1 MRSRIASGE
10 LEQKKADAPR
20 SHKKRRQDNY
30 TDTAGNAG
38 DNFEDAE
45 LPTRLRGGVLGIG
58 ELKAVIDGSRN
69 LEDFRGLGEGVLSPP
84 PTISPEGDDSKK
96 EKMFYTDEEKAQL
109 EEISEKREK
118 CRARKKMLDDR
129 DKLLLLITARAKA
142 VLAELKE
149 RDKSIKDICGYDA
162 RLTWS
167 DQEFNE
173 WRASPEGRKAL
184 EKGGTLGPP
193 TTVSNNKD
201 VEMVN
206 GESTAGT
213 SGSKEGSGGSNE
225 EEGEE
230 IGKGICKKKRCER
243 HKQWLKLQQ
252 QDNMFEKDQARQE
265 MKRLEAEEKGL
276 INRATIRG
284 LEMRDAGEG

>member
-45 LPTRLRGGVLGIG
+45 LPTRLHGGVLGVG

-69 LEDFRGLGEGVLSPP
+69 LDEFRGLGEGVLSPP
-84 PTISPEGDDSKK
+84 PTISPEGDDAKK

-193 TTVSNNKD
+193 TSVGSTKD
-201 VEMVN
+201 VDMVN

-213 SGSKEGSGGSNE
+213 SGSKEGNE

>member
-30 TDTAGNAG
+30 TDTAGNAE
-38 DNFEDAE
+38 DTFEDAE
-45 LPTRLRGGVLGIG
+45 LPTRLRGGVLGVG

-69 LEDFRGLGEGVLSPP
+69 LDDFRRLGEGVLSPP
-84 PTISPEGDDSKK
+84 PTISPEGEDSRK
-96 EKMFYTDEEKAQL
+96 EKMLYTDEEKVQL
-109 EEISEKREK
+109 EDISEKREK

-149 RDKSIKDICGYDA
+149 KDKSVKDICGYDA

-184 EKGGTLGPP
+184 EKGGALGPP
-193 TTVSNNKD
+193 TTVSNTKD
-201 VEMVN
+201 VDMVN

-213 SGSKEGSGGSNE
+213 SASNDVSGGN
-225 EEGEE
+225 EEGEG

-243 HKQWLKLQQ
+243 HRQWLKLQQ

>member
-30 TDTAGNAG
+30 TDTAGNAE
-38 DNFEDAE
+38 DIFEEAE
-45 LPTRLRGGVLGIG
+45 LPTRLRGGVLGVR

-69 LEDFRGLGEGVLSPP
+69 LDDFRRLGEGVLSPP
-84 PTISPEGDDSKK
+84 PTISPEGEDSKK
-96 EKMFYTDEEKAQL
+96 EKMLYTDEEKAQL
-109 EEISEKREK
+109 EDISEKREK

-149 RDKSIKDICGYDA
+149 KDKSVKDICGYDA

-193 TTVSNNKD
+193 ITVGNTKD
-201 VEMVN
+201 VDMVN

-213 SGSKEGSGGSNE
+213 SGSNEGSGGNE

-243 HKQWLKLQQ
+243 HRQWLKLQQ
-252 QDNMFEKDQARQE
+252 QDNLFEKDQARQE

>member
-45 LPTRLRGGVLGIG
+45 LPTRLHGGVLGVG

-69 LEDFRGLGEGVLSPP
+69 LDEFRGLGEGVLSPP
-84 PTISPEGDDSKK
+84 PTISPEGDDAKK

-193 TTVSNNKD
+193 TSVGSAKD
-201 VEMVN
+201 VDMVN

-213 SGSKEGSGGSNE
+213 SGSKEGNE

>member
-30 TDTAGNAG
+30 TDTAGNGG

-45 LPTRLRGGVLGIG
+45 LPTRLRGGVLGVG

-69 LEDFRGLGEGVLSPP
+69 LDDFRGLGEGVLNPP
-84 PTISPEGDDSKK
+84 PTISPVGDDTKK

-201 VEMVN
+201 VDMVN

-213 SGSKEGSGGSNE
+213 SGSKESSGGGNE